1 MELSIAIVSYN
12 TRDELG
18 NCLRSILE
26 NTDGC
31 ELEILVTDNAST
43 DGSVALVES
52 AFPGVAIERSIEN
65 VGFSRAS
72 NRSWRRARGELVLF
86 LNSDTVVPK
95 GAVTTMVA
103 HMKSRPEIGAL
114 GPRLRNAEGALEMS
128 FGAMLSF
135 ATEAWRKLLNAGY
148 RDGAGPLRG
157 FVEARLARERDVDW
171 VSGAC
176 LMTRREL
183 LATIGGFD
191 ESFFLYSED
200 VDLCARIRARGK
212 KVVFTPDVEVTH
224 MRGRSTSQ
232 LPDKAFVES
241 QRSRLHFYAKHY
253 GQPRLGL
260 LKLYMTARLGLAY
273 LFRPSLRDTYGK
285 ALRLL
290 VEGDHR

>member
-12 TRDELG
+12 ARDEIE
-18 NCLRSILE
+18 NCLRSILD
-26 NTDGC
+26 NANGC
-31 ELEILVTDNAST
+31 ELEIVVTDNAST
-43 DGSVALVES
+43 DGSFALVERV
-52 AFPGVAIERSIEN
+52 FPNVAIERSFEN
-65 VGFSRAS
+65 IGFSRAS

-95 GAVTTMVA
+95 GAIATMVA
-103 HMKSRPEIGAL
+103 QMKARPEIGAL

-128 FGAMLSF
+128 FGAMLSL
-135 ATEAWRKLLNAGY
+135 AAEAWQKFLSAGY

-176 LMTRREL
+176 LMTRRDL
-183 LATIGGFD
+183 LTTIGGFD

-200 VDLCARIRARGK
+200 VDLCARIRAQGK

-224 MRGRSTSQ
+224 LRGRSTSQ
-232 LPDKAFVES
+232 VPNVAFVES

-253 GQPRLGL
+253 GHPRLGL

-273 LFRPSLRDTYGK
+273 LLRPSLRDSYGK
-285 ALRLL
+285 VLRLL
-290 VEGDHR
+290 VEGDH